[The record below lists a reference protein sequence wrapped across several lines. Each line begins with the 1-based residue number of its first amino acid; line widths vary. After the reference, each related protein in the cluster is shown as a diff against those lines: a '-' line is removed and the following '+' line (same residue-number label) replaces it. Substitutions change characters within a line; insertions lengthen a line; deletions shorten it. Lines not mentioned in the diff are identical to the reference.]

1 MTDQPTWTFTA
12 DVATFAAA
20 AEGWLLRDPVR
31 NTAAL
36 TVLRSLRSGQFSED
50 PLMGWFTEGGS
61 VEGAVIHTAPYPLL
75 LAAIPL
81 DAIPSL
87 VSELIALGRSL
98 PGVSGPLEQA
108 EAFARAWWEP
118 DRGRRSER
126 LYRLGTPAPP
136 TVPGAARTAVAA
148 DVPRAVRWIREFE
161 VEAGVK
167 VGADPTPVVA
177 ARINRN
183 EFVWWED
190 GGRPVALAG
199 VSAPIAG
206 MSRVGPVYTPP
217 EFRGRG
223 YGSAVTYAVTRKA
236 LDEGAAEVLL
246 FADLANSRSNSIY
259 QALGYEPVTDY
270 ASIGFH

>member
-1 MTDQPTWTFTA
+1 MTDELTWTFTA
-12 DVATFAAA
+12 DAETFAAA

-36 TVLRSLRSGQFSED
+36 TVLRSVRGGQFSED
-50 PLMGWFTEGGS
+50 PLMGWLTEGGS

-75 LAAIPL
+75 LAVVPL
-81 DAIPSL
+81 EAIPSL

-98 PGVSGPLEQA
+98 SGVRGPAEQA

-118 DRGRRSER
+118 ERGRRSER
-126 LYRLGTPAPP
+126 LYRLGTLIRPS
-136 TVPGAARTAVAA
+136 VRGAARTAVAA

-161 VEAGVK
+161 VEAAVETS
-167 VGADPTPVVA
+167 ADPTPVVS

-183 EFVWWED
+183 ELMWWED

-236 LDEGAAEVLL
+236 LEEGAGEVLL
-246 FADLANSRSNSIY
+246 FTDLANPRSNSIY
-259 QALGYEPVTDY
+259 QALGYEPVADY
-270 ASIGFH
+270 VSIGFR

>member
-1 MTDQPTWTFTA
+1 MTDRSTWTFTA
-12 DVATFAAA
+12 AAETFAAA

-36 TVLRSLRSGQFSED
+36 TVLRSLRSGQFSEN

-61 VEGAVIHTAPYPLL
+61 VEGAMIHTAPYPLL
-75 LAAIPL
+75 LAVPL
-81 DAIPSL
+81 AAIPSL

-98 PGVSGPLEQA
+98 SGVNGPVEQA

-118 DRGRRSER
+118 ERGRRSDR
-126 LYRLGTPAPP
+126 LYRLGTPVPP
-136 TVPGAARTAVAA
+136 SVPGAARTAVAA
-148 DVPRAVRWIREFE
+148 DMPRAVQWIREFE
-161 VEAGVK
+161 VEADVE
-167 VGADPTPVVA
+167 VSADPTPVVA

-183 EFVWWED
+183 ELVWWED
-190 GGRPVALAG
+190 GGRPVALAC
-199 VSAPIAG
+199 VSTPIAG

-246 FADLANSRSNSIY
+246 FADLANPRSNSIY
-259 QALGYEPVTDY
+259 QALGYEPVADY
-270 ASIGFH
+270 ARISFR

>member
-1 MTDQPTWTFTA
+1 MTDEPTWTFTA
-12 DVATFAAA
+12 DAETFAAA

-36 TVLRSLRSGQFSED
+36 TLLRSLRSGQFSED
-50 PLMGWFTEGGS
+50 PLMGWFTERGS

-81 DAIPSL
+81 AAVPSL

-98 PGVSGPLEQA
+98 PGVNGPVEQA

-118 DRGRRSER
+118 ERGRRSDR
-126 LYRLGTPAPP
+126 LYRLGTPVPP

-148 DVPRAVRWIREFE
+148 DVPRAVQWIREFE
-161 VEAGVK
+161 VEADVE
-167 VGADPTPVVA
+167 VSADPTPVVA

-190 GGRPVALAG
+190 GGRPVALAC
-199 VSAPIAG
+199 VSTPIAG

-246 FADLANSRSNSIY
+246 FTDLANPRSNSIY

-270 ASIGFH
+270 ASISFR